1 MPQLKC
7 LACNVAIIHTFH
19 YARKNLEIT
28 FEKIMK
34 SIFCNIII
42 LRVLY
47 FLSVYQ
53 RSQSLLVFISIYSR
67 DIILCNLIGKSNC
80 YIIPDT

>member
-1 MPQLKC
+1 MSGLQC
-7 LACNVAIIHTFH
+7 CYYTFH
-19 YARKNLEIT
+19 YARKNSEIT

-34 SIFCNIII
+34 LIFCNIII

-67 DIILCNLIGKSNC
+67 GIILCNLIGKSNR